1 MAIALSVVL
10 RDAVGEVKLEGSHK
24 GENEDLHLGHGHLL
38 TRTQRS
44 VGEKRFGHT
53 NPILVEFSINKAIVT
68 KLLEDGKQLR
78 LLPAD
83 QGSEISGKDL
93 RRAFRKF
100 RGPNGSQGGTSPP
113 SLRRPSELWD
123 HLGAEKWCLV

>member
-1 MAIALSVVL
+1 MAIALSVIL
-10 RDAVGEVKLEGSHK
+10 RDAAGEMKFEGSHK

-68 KLLEDGKQLR
+68 KLLEEVKQLR
-78 LLPAD
+78 LLPANKR
-83 QGSEISGKDL
+83 SKIFAEDL

-100 RGPNGSQGGTSPP
+100 QGPNGSQGGTSPP